1 MNFFAVFIIT
11 NQQQTDL
18 YTQYTCNVNIPQPS
32 TYLLMKVT
40 TWAGLAVIQ
49 KKFACHFHNFKM
61 SMFIPNKG
69 HTSYQE
75 RFQKHCDI
83 TKLG

>member
-18 YTQYTCNVNIPQPS
+18 YTQYTGNVNIPQPS
-32 TYLLMKVT
+32 NYLLMKVT

-49 KKFACHFHNFKM
+49 KKICM
-61 SMFIPNKG
+61 SF
-69 HTSYQE
+69 S
-75 RFQKHCDI
+75 
-83 TKLG
+83 